1 MRFAHISDLHID
13 SSKPIIYGVNPCL
26 NLEKAISALSE
37 VSDIEAV
44 IISGDISN
52 DGTEASYLLVDSM
65 LSTLAVPVY
74 CVLGN
79 HDNKHVVENLL
90 SKQRLTTMRFVSE
103 VTIAEYRFMFLNS
116 VKEDSPGE
124 NMSRGL
130 ISIEELQRIEREVS
144 LSPAKCFLV
153 MHHPA
158 VEVGGWMD
166 TRILINRDELKSL
179 VVRHRNI
186 VAVLAGHNHY
196 SSESLIDGCLYSIAP
211 SVSTSFNPR
220 MERFREVYHPAIDI
234 ITIVGT
240 VLTKQT
246 IPL

>member
-79 HDNKHVVENLL
+79 HDNKHVVETLL

-103 VTIAEYRFMFLNS
+103 VTIAEYRFLFLNS

-130 ISIEELQRIEREVS
+130 ISIEAAYR
-144 LSPAKCFLV
+144 
-153 MHHPA
+153 
-158 VEVGGWMD
+158 
-166 TRILINRDELKSL
+166 TRSQSF
-179 VVRHRNI
+179 
-186 VAVLAGHNHY
+186 
-196 SSESLIDGCLYSIAP
+196 SSEMLFGYTP
-211 SVSTSFNPR
+211 SCC
-220 MERFREVYHPAIDI
+220 
-234 ITIVGT
+234 
-240 VLTKQT
+240 
-246 IPL
+246 